1 MTTLL
6 IIVHIIVSI
15 ALIVIVLLQMGKGA
29 QAGASFGAGG
39 SQAMFGSTGG
49 NFMSKVTAGAAII
62 FMLTCL
68 SLAYFYGSP
77 ASQTVMPSSVGAP
90 AQPATPQVPAA
101 PAAEPTPAPTTPE
114 QQQ

>member
-1 MTTLL
+1 MTTVL
-6 IIVHIIVSI
+6 IGLHIVVSV

-49 NFMSKVTAGAAII
+49 NIMSKITASAAII
-62 FMLTCL
+62 FMLTSL

-77 ASQTVMPSSVGAP
+77 SSQTVMPSSV
-90 AQPATPQVPAA
+90 AA
-101 PAAEPTPAPTTPE
+101 PVQPSAPVTPD
-114 QQQ
+114 QK

>member
-1 MTTLL
+1 MLTVL
-6 IIVHIIVSI
+6 IGLHIIVSI

-62 FMLTCL
+62 SCLPVYPSLTFTVHLLPKLLCQVR
-68 SLAYFYGSP
+68 SLHLFLANP
-77 ASQTVMPSSVGAP
+77 L
-90 AQPATPQVPAA
+90 PQIKNN
-101 PAAEPTPAPTTPE
+101 EILY
-114 QQQ
+114 

>member
-1 MTTLL
+1 MVSVL
-6 IIVHIIVSI
+6 IGLHIVVSI
-15 ALIVIVLLQMGKGA
+15 AMIVIVLLQMGKGA

-62 FMLTCL
+62 FMLTSL

-77 ASQTVMPSSVGAP
+77 QSQTVMPSSVAAP
-90 AQPATPQVPAA
+90 AQPTSPA
-101 PAAEPTPAPTTPE
+101 PATAPTPE
-114 QQQ
+114 QK

>member
-1 MTTLL
+1 MTSVL
-6 IIVHIIVSI
+6 IGLHIIVSI

-49 NFMSKVTAGAAII
+49 NFMSKVTAAAAII
-62 FMLTCL
+62 FMLTSL

-77 ASQTVMPSSVGAP
+77 SSQTVMPSSVTAP
-90 AQPATPQVPAA
+90 AQPTAPATPDQNK
-101 PAAEPTPAPTTPE
+101 
-114 QQQ
+114 